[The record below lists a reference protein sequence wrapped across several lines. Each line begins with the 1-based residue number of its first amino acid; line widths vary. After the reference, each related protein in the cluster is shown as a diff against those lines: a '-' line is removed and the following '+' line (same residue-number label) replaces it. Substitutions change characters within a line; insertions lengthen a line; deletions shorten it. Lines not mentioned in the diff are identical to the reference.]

1 MTAAADRC
9 FKDPFRLFVFAWQV
23 ECAIHV
29 LGFRG
34 RAYSLAMGFSR
45 YEQRVLD
52 DPLSYVALVAILV
65 AAAAELWFFNRR
77 RAKSAVLYY
86 EELDQ
91 EAITTLGIGTW
102 QATGREVLADRR

>member
-1 MTAAADRC
+1 M
-9 FKDPFRLFVFAWQV
+9 
-23 ECAIHV
+23 
-29 LGFRG
+29 
-34 RAYSLAMGFSR
+34 SFSR

-86 EELDQ
+86 EEVDP
-91 EAITTLGIGTW
+91 EAITTLGIGAWHPTS
-102 QATGREVLADRR
+102 REASIDAR